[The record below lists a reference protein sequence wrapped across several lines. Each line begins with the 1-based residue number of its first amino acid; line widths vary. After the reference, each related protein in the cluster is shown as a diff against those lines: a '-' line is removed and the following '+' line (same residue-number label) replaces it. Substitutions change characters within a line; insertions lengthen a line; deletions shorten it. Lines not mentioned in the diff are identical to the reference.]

1 MKSHNKQTEYFM
13 NFSKFLEGREELRKT
28 SKSFEKK
35 LKRANAAASQQSG
48 RADYPKLDQDRK
60 KILKQ
65 AEEKRSLRRGEYID
79 LYGYEK
85 WRDYVKTHDIPEDSK
100 WADAH
105 KN

>member
-28 SKSFEKK
+28 SGSLEKK
-35 LKRANAAASQQSG
+35 LKRANTAASQNSG
-48 RADYPKLDQDRK
+48 RDNYPRLNQKRK
-60 KILKQ
+60 EILKQ

-79 LYGYEK
+79 LYGYEAWLGYIK
-85 WRDYVKTHDIPEDSK
+85 KHDIPENSK